1 MRASVA
7 GRSGWALVVVGAFGV
22 VAEWLRTPEPW
33 ITAVVAVL
41 AAGGLVILRRGR
53 GRWEFTARLA
63 LVLLTLLVGWESW
76 RLARVADGWPAERE
90 RVVTAASRRLGT
102 ALANSSA
109 LLRSAAAEGTAA
121 CELPRDDA
129 FPALDRARV
138 GTESGIAIAILSA
151 DGTPWAWAG
160 RHLAIPSLD
169 GDTLAVQSSAT
180 HLSLEVRR
188 RCGRDR
194 TLVATLLVWAVAGE
208 PAAARSLVHRFE
220 AETDVAVRV
229 WPRDAAPDAPDV
241 FDYQYD
247 TPQGTETLFS
257 VQALPPDQGARWT
270 LVAERAGL
278 RVTGML
284 LLLLVAAMV
293 VAAPGAPRAALL
305 VGAAW
310 FAARA
315 PLAAIFDSDSLW
327 SQATFFRDFL
337 GPFSA
342 SAGALLAAGAA
353 ATILAAAF
361 WERRPARHPV
371 GLAIAA
377 ALTLVAPYLVSSLAR
392 GITPPADGV
401 PLGLWLTWEFALVAA
416 TGACVAVASAL
427 VRGAQDPPRAP
438 VSWWIGIVV
447 ALLGVWV
454 GLSVWSPRGGWP
466 DWYPLP
472 WAAALGFLLWRPAP
486 RWATIVGLGIVA
498 GSAASL
504 LTWGAEL
511 EGRLQVARR
520 DVQRLGAEL
529 DPLAVPR
536 ITRLAALADSTPPAG
551 AADLY
556 ALWRASPSGGEDY
569 PALLALWDA
578 DGRERVELLLDS
590 VDAPPPLI
598 AAMVRELPAT
608 EPTRITP
615 LARVPGIHLLMLHR
629 LGDGRILVAVLG
641 PRTELIPPATLSRLL
656 EAPARGA
663 PLYELLLSTPDPTG
677 GAEGD
682 APFRWERSGWE
693 VSGDRHLDLPGG
705 LRHVHARVDLG
716 SPAHLFVRG
725 MLVLAADAAFL
736 ALLWL
741 LGGLLAGAPG
751 PRPRWRQ
758 LARSYRVRLA
768 LALATF
774 FVIPALGFAGWTFAR
789 TREDAGRRRDLLL
802 SQTLR
807 GAQGYAAGLA
817 GRTDVD
823 AGLQDLTR
831 TTGAEF
837 GLYRGG
843 RLSGV
848 SHPVLSEL
856 GVLPA
861 LLPAPAYTSLVL
873 GDAIERMVDVR
884 GADGRTLR
892 LGYRL
897 VRPGGSGDAG
907 VLVAPR
913 LTDDAGMAREQ
924 EDLALIVLLAAL
936 LGTGAAFLA
945 AQVAARALA
954 RPVRD
959 LRDAALAIG
968 RGEPVPGH
976 LLDPPAEF
984 EPVFTG
990 FTRMAA
996 DLAHGRQAL
1005 EEARR
1010 RTAAVLATVSTGV
1023 VAVDP
1028 DGRILLANARARG
1041 WLGAALVE
1049 GNRFEAVLPEG
1060 WSAIGRAVE
1069 RALDGLTPSPLELT
1083 VGERRYGVELAP
1095 LGADPGG
1102 CVLALTDLTDAAH
1115 AARVVAWG
1123 EMARQIAHEI
1133 KNPLTPLRLGVQHLR
1148 RVRAERPAEFEGT
1161 FEETSGRILAEIDRL
1176 DTVARA
1182 FSRFALPADAAAPLE
1197 EIDLGA
1203 TVTEA
1208 LALYRLGDGEGQVRL
1223 EVDQRIVVRARGD
1236 ELKEVVMNL
1245 VENARNAGAREIRVR
1260 VSPGALAVQ
1269 DDGRGI
1275 AAADLSRIFEPHFS
1289 TTTSGAGLGLSIVK
1303 RLVESWGAKIG
1314 AASGTGG
1321 GATVTVRWP

>member
-7 GRSGWALVVVGAFGV
+7 GRSGWALVVVGAFGA

-33 ITAVVAVL
+33 LAVVVALLAV
-41 AAGGLVILRRGR
+41 GGLVLLRGEAGKWRLV
-53 GRWEFTARLA
+53 ARA
-63 LVLLTLLVGWESW
+63 AFVLLAVVTGWESW
-76 RLARVADGWPAERE
+76 QLARVADQWPAERE
-90 RVVTAASRRLGT
+90 RVVAAASVRLST
-102 ALANSSA
+102 ALANSSL
-109 LLRSAAAEGTAA
+109 LLRTAAAEGAA
-121 CELPRDDA
+121 VCDGPREAA
-129 FPALDRARV
+129 FPALDRARL
-138 GTESGIAIAILSA
+138 GNESGIAIAILST

-160 RHLAIPSLD
+160 RHLAIPTAG
-169 GDTLAVQSSAT
+169 GDTLGIQSSPT

-188 RCGRDR
+188 SCGRER
-194 TLVATLLVWAVAGE
+194 TVVATLLVWAVDGE
-208 PAAARSLVHRFE
+208 PAAARSLVHRFQT
-220 AETDVAVRV
+220 ETDVAVRV
-229 WPRDAAPDAPDV
+229 WPGDGAPDDPDV

-247 TPQGTETLFS
+247 TPQGTRTLFS
-257 VQALPPDQGARWT
+257 VQAVPPDQGARWS
-270 LVAERAGL
+270 LIAERGGV
-278 RVTGML
+278 RVTAL
-284 LLLLVAAMV
+284 LMLLLVAAMV
-293 VAAPGAPRAALL
+293 VATPGAPRAALL
-305 VGAAW
+305 LGAAW

-315 PLAAIFDSDSLW
+315 PLAGIFDSDSLW

-342 SAGALLAAGAA
+342 SAGALLVAGAV
-353 ATILAAAF
+353 ATVLAAAF
-361 WERRPARHPV
+361 WERRPARHPI
-371 GLAIAA
+371 GLGVAA
-377 ALTLVAPYLVSSLAR
+377 ALTLGAPYLVSSLAR

-416 TGACVAVASAL
+416 TGACVAVAAAL
-427 VRGAQDPPRAP
+427 VRGAEDPPRVPAG
-438 VSWWIGIVV
+438 WWIGIAV
-447 ALLGVWV
+447 ALVGVWL

-472 WAAALGFLLWRPAP
+472 WAVALGFLLWKPAP

-536 ITRLAALADSTPPAG
+536 ITRLAALADSTPPVG
-551 AADLY
+551 ASDLY
-556 ALWRASPSGGEDY
+556 ALWRSSPSGGEDY
-569 PALLALWDA
+569 PALLALWDTN
-578 DGRERVELLLDS
+578 GRERVELLLDS

-598 AAMVRELPAT
+598 AAMVRELPAN
-608 EPTRITP
+608 EQTRLTP

-629 LGDGRILVAVLG
+629 LVDGRILVAVLG
-641 PRTELIPPATLSRLL
+641 PRTQLIPPATLSRLL

-663 PLYELLLSTPDPTG
+663 PLYDLVLSTPDPTG
-677 GAEGD
+677 DAEGD
-682 APFRWERSGWE
+682 APFRWERSGWD
-693 VSGDRHLDLPGG
+693 VSGDRHLNLPGG
-705 LRHVHARVDLG
+705 LRHAHAHVDLG
-716 SPAHLFVRG
+716 RPGRLFVRG

-736 ALLWL
+736 ALLWM
-741 LGGLLAGAPG
+741 LGGLLAGAQG

-768 LALATF
+768 LTLATF
-774 FVIPALGFAGWTFAR
+774 FVIPALGFAGWTFLR

-817 GRTDVD
+817 SRSDVD
-823 AGLQDLTR
+823 DGLQDLTR

-861 LLPAPAYTSLVL
+861 LLPAPAYTTLVL

-897 VRPGGSGDAG
+897 VRPGTSGDAG

-945 AQVAARALA
+945 AQFAARALA

-959 LRDAALAIG
+959 LREAALAIG
-968 RGEPVPGH
+968 RGHPMPGH
-976 LLDPPAEF
+976 LVDPPVEF

-990 FTRMAA
+990 FARMAA

-1028 DGRILLANARARG
+1028 DGVILLANARARG
-1041 WLGAALVE
+1041 WLGDSLVE
-1049 GNRFEAVLPEG
+1049 GERLDAVLPSG
-1060 WSAIGRAVE
+1060 WDAVGRAVE
-1069 RALDGLTPSPLELT
+1069 RALDGRMPAPVEVSI
-1083 VGERRYGVELAP
+1083 GERRYGVELAS
-1095 LGADPGG
+1095 LGTDPGG

-1182 FSRFALPADAAAPLE
+1182 FSRFALPADEAAPLE
-1197 EIDLGA
+1197 AVDLGA
-1203 TVTEA
+1203 TVEEA
-1208 LALYRLGDGEGQVRL
+1208 LALYRLGEGEGKVRL
-1223 EVDQRIVVRARGD
+1223 DVAHRVMVRARVD

-1245 VENARNAGAREIRVR
+1245 VENARNAGAREIRVE
-1260 VSPGALAVQ
+1260 VSPGALAVT

-1275 AAADLSRIFEPHFS
+1275 PAADLSRIFEPHFS

-1303 RLVESWGAKIG
+1303 RLVESWGARIG
-1314 AASGTGG
+1314 AASGGAG

>member
-1 MRASVA
+1 MRAIVA
-7 GRSGWALVVVGAFGV
+7 GRSGGALVVVGAFGV

-33 ITAVVAVL
+33 IAVAVALL
-41 AAGGLVILRRGR
+41 ATAG
-53 GRWEFTARLA
+53 
-63 LVLLTLLVGWESW
+63 LVLLRAERGGGGLTARAGLLLLALLVGWESW
-76 RLARVADGWPAERE
+76 RLARIADGWPEERE
-90 RVVTAASRRLGT
+90 RVVTTASTRLGT
-102 ALANSSA
+102 ALANSTT
-109 LLRSAAAEGTAA
+109 LLRTSADDGVAA
-121 CELPRDDA
+121 CELPRDQA
-129 FPALDRARV
+129 FPALDRARL
-138 GTESGIAIAILSA
+138 GSGSGIAIAVLSA
-151 DGTPWAWAG
+151 DGAPWAWAG
-160 RHLAIPSLD
+160 RHLAIPIRV
-169 GDTLAVQSSAT
+169 GDTLGIQSSPT

-188 RCGRDR
+188 RCAHDR
-194 TLVATLLVWAVAGE
+194 TVVATLLVWAMAGE
-208 PAAARSLVHRFE
+208 PAAAQSLVHRFE
-220 AETDVAVRV
+220 SETDVAVRV
-229 WPRDAAPDAPDV
+229 WPGDLAPDDPDV

-247 TPQGTETLFS
+247 TPQGARTLFS
-257 VQALPPDQGARWT
+257 VQAVPPDQGVRWT

-278 RVTGML
+278 RVVGVL
-284 LLLLVAAMV
+284 VLLLVAAMV
-293 VAAPGAPRAALL
+293 VAPPGLPRAALL
-305 VGAAW
+305 LGTAW

-337 GPFSA
+337 GPLSA
-342 SAGALLAAGAA
+342 SAGALLVAGAV
-353 ATILAAAF
+353 ATVLAAAF
-361 WERRPARHPV
+361 WERRPARHPA

-377 ALTLVAPYLVSSLAR
+377 TLALVAPYLVSSLAR

-427 VRGAQDPPRAP
+427 VRGKEDPPRVP
-438 VSWWIGIVV
+438 TTWWIGIAV
-447 ALLGVWV
+447 ALLGVWL
-454 GLSVWSPRGGWP
+454 GLAVWSPRGGWP

-472 WAAALGFLLWRPAP
+472 WAAALGLLLWRPAP

-536 ITRLAALADSTPPAG
+536 ITRLAALADTTPPAG

-590 VDAPPPLI
+590 VDAPPPLL
-598 AAMVRELPAT
+598 AAMVREFPAG
-608 EPTRITP
+608 EQTRITP

-629 LGDGRILVAVLG
+629 LADGRILVAVLG
-641 PRTELIPPATLSRLL
+641 PRTQLIPPATLSRLL

-677 GAEGD
+677 AAEGD

-693 VSGDRHLDLPGG
+693 VSGDRHIDLPGG
-705 LRHVHARVDLG
+705 LRHVHANVDLG
-716 SPAHLFVRG
+716 RPGRLFVRG
-725 MLVLAADAAFL
+725 TLVLAADAAFL

-741 LGGLLAGAPG
+741 LGGLLAGSPG

-817 GRTDVD
+817 SRTDID

-843 RLSGV
+843 RLAGV
-848 SHPVLSEL
+848 SHPVLAEL

-861 LLPAPAYTSLVL
+861 LLAAPAYTSLVL

-897 VRPGGSGDAG
+897 VRPGESGEAG

-968 RGEPVPGH
+968 RGEAVPRRLHEPPV
-976 LLDPPAEF
+976 EF

-996 DLAHGRQAL
+996 DLASGRQAL

-1041 WLGAALVE
+1041 WLGAGLVE
-1049 GNRFEAVLPEG
+1049 GNVFAAVLPEG
-1060 WSAIGRAVE
+1060 WGAVGRGVE
-1069 RALDGLTPSPLELT
+1069 RALDGLPPSPLEVT
-1083 VGERRYGVELAP
+1083 VGERRYGVELAT

-1148 RVRAERPAEFEGT
+1148 RVRVERPAEFEGA

-1182 FSRFALPADAAAPLE
+1182 FSRFALPADEAAPLE
-1197 EIDLGA
+1197 EVDLGA

-1208 LALYRLGDGEGQVRL
+1208 LALYRLGEGEGQVRL
-1223 EVDQRIVVRARGD
+1223 EADRRVVVRARGD

-1260 VSPGALAVQ
+1260 VSPGALVVQ

-1275 AAADLSRIFEPHFS
+1275 PAQDLSRIFEPHFS

-1303 RLVESWGAKIG
+1303 RLVESWGARIG
-1314 AASGTGG
+1314 AASGGSE